1 MQNSAVVLAVE
12 VSQSVSPPGMT
23 YLVVLATELYSP
35 TNIKASADVKGLAV
49 WFLHMIAFVEQT
61 AQISNKKT
69 AREIL
74 EVMIVD
80 CLKSQKQ
87 SAEFSDFSH
96 ARGKEMMH

>member
-1 MQNSAVVLAVE
+1 
-12 VSQSVSPPGMT
+12 MT

-49 WFLHMIAFVEQT
+49 SFLHMIAFVEQT
-61 AQISNKKT
+61 AQISNKKAAT
-69 AREIL
+69 EIL

-80 CLKSQKQ
+80 CLESQKQPVQQ